1 MTRNCTS
8 VGEFTPRNFMQVV
21 TIAMKFERA
30 QIHLSSDVFAADT
43 VVVAK
48 NF

>member
-1 MTRNCTS
+1 
-8 VGEFTPRNFMQVV
+8 MQVG
-21 TIAMKFERA
+21 TIARKFERA
-30 QIHLSSDVFAADT
+30 QIHFTSDVFAADT